1 MTDPGPRPVP
11 RGGPLDR
18 LGRWLENAVLCA
30 LLFGMIGLAASQPLL
45 RELAGAGLAW
55 GDEALRL
62 LVLWSALIGAIA
74 ASRDDVHLR
83 IDIAARFL
91 PRWGRAL
98 AAMVVDLF
106 SAAVAAALGWYSGR
120 FVLDSREFG
129 DVVLGGLP
137 AWGFQLVL
145 PVAFALIAWRYL
157 LWALRRLRD
166 LRPGPAAGAGPAP

>member
-1 MTDPGPRPVP
+1 MTEPGPRPVP

-30 LLFGMIGLAASQPLL
+30 LLFAMIGLAASQPLL

-83 IDIAARFL
+83 IDIASRFL

-98 AAMVVDLF
+98 AALVVDLF
-106 SAAVAAALGWYSGR
+106 SAAVAGVLAWYSWQ
-120 FVLDSREFG
+120 FVVDSREFG
-129 DVVLGGLP
+129 DVVLGGRP
-137 AWGFQLVL
+137 AWLFQLVL

-157 LWALRRLRD
+157 LWAFRRARD
-166 LRPGPAAGAGPAP
+166 LVPGLAMGAGPAP